1 MNKNPLRW
9 NHKLRVGVICTVIDG
24 LISNFNYVILFM
36 VIHLLHTNSVTLEKL
51 LHYVLLLGIFYL
63 IRCLIYGFGYTQ
75 AQLGGAAISRDIRL
89 FMGEKMRKIPLARF
103 QQEQVGSYINI
114 ATNDVNNYEKIL
126 THKVGE
132 ITKNITLL
140 VANLSIVT
148 YLFYPAGII
157 LIIGALLLIPAL
169 AISFH
174 MVRKYGNRKNEIS
187 AEAVSSMME
196 YINGIQVFRAY
207 GVSGTKNKTVTK
219 ALKNFSDI
227 NYVYEKK
234 VIPISNGLNMLQ
246 GLCFPF
252 TLVLSYEAYAS
263 GKLDTISFLLVCM
276 IPIVFV
282 KVCSAIFVNMTS
294 LKNLTLSKNK
304 IRSIIDAQE
313 ECGETDNFS
322 PTTHDITF
330 ENVSF
335 GYLEEEPVLKNVS
348 FHAEDGKLTAI
359 VGDSG
364 SGKSTILNLIA
375 KYYNPGGGTISIGG
389 QSINNLIPEQVL
401 SEISLLDQ
409 NIFLFNDSIK
419 NNIRYARPTASDT
432 EIVESAQ
439 AANCDAFV
447 SKMESGY
454 DTLVGENG
462 NKISGGERQRLSIAR
477 AILKHSPILLL
488 DEATS
493 SLDIENE
500 LAVKEAITRLLKQK
514 KTVIMIAHILSI
526 IQNADQIL
534 VVSNG
539 EIVERGTHESLLSEN
554 GKYASMWHAEQMLSQ

>member
-148 YLFYPAGII
+148 YLFYPAGIV

-335 GYLEEEPVLKNVS
+335 SYLEEEPVLKNVS

-375 KYYNPGGGTISIGG
+375 KYYNPGRGTISIGG
-389 QSINNLIPEQVL
+389 QSINNLISEQVL

-409 NIFLFNDSIK
+409 DIFLFNDSIK

>member
-1 MNKNPLRW
+1 MNKTPLRW

-63 IRCLIYGFGYTQ
+63 IRCLIYSFGYTQ

-335 GYLEEEPVLKNVS
+335 SYLEEEPVLKNVS

-409 NIFLFNDSIK
+409 DIFLFNDSIK

>member
-1 MNKNPLRW
+1 M
-9 NHKLRVGVICTVIDG
+9 
-24 LISNFNYVILFM
+24 
-36 VIHLLHTNSVTLEKL
+36 
-51 LHYVLLLGIFYL
+51 
-63 IRCLIYGFGYTQ
+63 
-75 AQLGGAAISRDIRL
+75 
-89 FMGEKMRKIPLARF
+89 
-103 QQEQVGSYINI
+103 
-114 ATNDVNNYEKIL
+114 
-126 THKVGE
+126 
-132 ITKNITLL
+132 
-140 VANLSIVT
+140 
-148 YLFYPAGII
+148 
-157 LIIGALLLIPAL
+157 
-169 AISFH
+169 
-174 MVRKYGNRKNEIS
+174 
-187 AEAVSSMME
+187 
-196 YINGIQVFRAY
+196 
-207 GVSGTKNKTVTK
+207 
-219 ALKNFSDI
+219 
-227 NYVYEKK
+227 
-234 VIPISNGLNMLQ
+234 
-246 GLCFPF
+246 
-252 TLVLSYEAYAS
+252 
-263 GKLDTISFLLVCM
+263 
-276 IPIVFV
+276 
-282 KVCSAIFVNMTS
+282 
-294 LKNLTLSKNK
+294 KNLTLSKNK

-313 ECGETDNFS
+313 ECGEIDNFS

-409 NIFLFNDSIK
+409 DIFLFNDSIK